1 MFENMEKKKIKKPQ
15 HNKNVKN
22 KKVTKNGAKSGGKQL
37 FNQKIKGGVRED
49 AEIKSLLERY
59 STISAKKIE
68 KFSDLPLSR
77 KTLQA
82 LQKNKYLKPTEI
94 QRQSIGY
101 ALQGRDIL
109 GAAITGSGKTLAFL
123 IPVMENLFVKKW
135 VRQDGIGAIIISPT
149 RELAYQIFETL
160 KKVGA
165 HHDFSAGLIIGGK
178 NLKFERSR
186 MDQCNV
192 IICTPGR
199 LLQHMDENPL
209 FDCSSMQILVL
220 DEADR
225 CLDMGFEES
234 MNAIIENLPPERQT
248 LLFSATQTKSVKDL
262 ARLSLRDPVYVA
274 PHEQQAVITPSALK
288 QNYVVIELEDKLTM
302 LWSFIKNHL
311 KQKTIVFMATCK
323 QVKYVHE
330 IFSKLRPGVSVL
342 ALYGTLHQDR
352 RMAIYDEFC
361 RKSNAVLLA
370 TDLAARGLDIPAVKW
385 SLQLDA
391 PSDPT
396 EYIHRAGRTARNS
409 AHGESLLVLLPS
421 EEEGMIKELTERKI
435 QINKIHVDPKKM
447 FSPRVKIE
455 AYLAQN
461 RELKESAQRALVNYV
476 KSIALMKHK
485 HIFKVEELNIEAF
498 AQSLG
503 LMFAPRVKFL
513 QGIKYFA
520 EKKKATKESDSDLVQ
535 KLEMKDSDD
544 ESDSEESE
552 ENESDDGEEEEGSE
566 SDDDDEQDQD
576 DESDESDESDTKV
589 LKKPSES
596 NKFNDSSD
604 DDEDDFMRIKRRDH
618 EIEVDTLPE
627 VPDLEEIK
635 SKKQKKAVTK
645 AALAKKLIKKKILP
659 NKKVEFDEE
668 GNELETVNTLKS
680 ELAKEYEKSSESGID
695 ILKARE
701 LIKEEDKFDKE
712 RFKKM
717 VKAKHREKKL
727 KAKNDDDEDGERDEF
742 GSDDESDKPDLSWL
756 PDPKKVFDKKS
767 NDISDSESESG
778 FGARQ
783 VVNSSSEEDSE
794 SEEDEPMPKQNK
806 RKFQLSNKDSD
817 EEEPSTSEK
826 IRKITSKLSV
836 DDAES
841 FAMQLLS
848 K

>member
-1 MFENMEKKKIKKPQ
+1 MKKPQ

-22 KKVTKNGAKSGGKQL
+22 KKVTKNGAKPGGKQL
-37 FNQKIKGGVRED
+37 FSGKIKGGVRED
-49 AEIKSLLERY
+49 AEIKSLMERY

-68 KFSDLPLSR
+68 KFSDFPLSR

-209 FDCSSMQILVL
+209 FNCSSMQILVL

-274 PHEQQAVITPSALK
+274 PHEQQAVITPTALK

-323 QVKYVHE
+323 QVKYVYE
-330 IFSKLRPGVSVL
+330 IFCKLRPGVSVL

-370 TDLAARGLDIPAVKW
+370 TDLAARGLDIPAVNW

-421 EEEGMIKELTERKI
+421 EEEGMIKELTDRKI
-435 QINKIHVDPKKM
+435 SINKIHVDPKKM
-447 FSPRVKIE
+447 FSPRAKIE
-455 AYLAQN
+455 AFLAQN

-520 EKKKATKESDSDLVQ
+520 EKKKATKENDSDLVQ

-552 ENESDDGEEEEGSE
+552 ENESDDDKEEGSE
-566 SDDDDEQDQD
+566 SDDDDDEQNQD
-576 DESDESDESDTKV
+576 DESDESDEPDTKE

-635 SKKQKKAVTK
+635 SKKQKKVVTK

-680 ELAKEYEKSSESGID
+680 ELAKEYEKSAESGID

-727 KAKNDDDEDGERDEF
+727 KAKKDDDDDGERDEF
-742 GSDDESDKPDLSWL
+742 GSDDESDGPDLSWL
-756 PDPKKVFDKKS
+756 PDPKKVFDKNS
-767 NDISDSESESG
+767 NDISDSESENG

-783 VVNSSSEEDSE
+783 VVNSSSEEESE

-817 EEEPSTSEK
+817 EEEPSTSKK